1 MLLDPADGSV
11 QQERLG
17 FGILRKWNPAR
28 EQRTGGL
35 QSKLSGNEEQGTDF
49 YWRFPRVVDIPDQ
62 QSLGDKVHDGLSIS
76 GALARSRRNLDP
88 VRLRSRPCER
98 YTSRSMSPTA
108 AQGASPMPSPTV
120 KEVETRLETVQCAIC
135 KGSSFGIDERSMQA
149 DGEWRGICRKCYYTF
164 PIYTDMEFYLRTQPD
179 IPYRL
184 KEMSCPTCNQR
195 GVNLNFRITMSVRE
209 SIYFLTCT
217 SCQKTYP
224 ERSSLEA
231 FE

>member
-1 MLLDPADGSV
+1 MHDRHSING
-11 QQERLG
+11 
-17 FGILRKWNPAR
+17 AR
-28 EQRTGGL
+28 
-35 QSKLSGNEEQGTDF
+35 
-49 YWRFPRVVDIPDQ
+49 
-62 QSLGDKVHDGLSIS
+62 
-76 GALARSRRNLDP
+76 ARSRRNLDP
-88 VRLRSRPCER
+88 VPLQSLPRER
-98 YTSRSMSPTA
+98 YTDTNLCIRSR
-108 AQGASPMPSPTV
+108 QMPNPTV
-120 KEVETRLETVQCAIC
+120 KEVETRLATVQCAIC

-195 GVNLNFRITMSVRE
+195 GVSLNFRITMSVRE

-224 ERSSLEA
+224 EPSSLEA